1 MAQKFTFLI
10 TLDKNGNPVGKAYQR
25 TDAQTALDEFNKAR
39 DAGKE
44 AYLFQH
50 PNPDKRCKSEA
61 ARNATT
67 EATKPTW
74 DAPVVDAP
82 VVVDSKDLGK

>member
-10 TLDKNGNPVGKAYQR
+10 TLDKNGNPVGKAYTR
-25 TDAQTALDEFNKAR
+25 ADAQSAVDDFNKAR

-50 PNPDKRCKSEA
+50 PNPDKRCKSEV
-61 ARNATT
+61 ARNATA
-67 EATKPTW
+67 EATKPTQ
-74 DAPVVDAP
+74 DAPVVEKEPDTT
-82 VVVDSKDLGK
+82 K

>member
-1 MAQKFTFLI
+1 MAQKFSFLI

-25 TDAQTALDEFNKAR
+25 TDAQTAVDEYNKAR

-61 ARNATT
+61 ARNATA
-67 EATKPTW
+67 EATKPTH
-74 DAPVVDAP
+74 DAPAVDTP
-82 VVVDSKDLGK
+82 VDLNK

>member
-1 MAQKFTFLI
+1 MAQKFSFLI

-25 TDAQTALDEFNKAR
+25 VDAQSAVDEFNKAR
-39 DAGKE
+39 DTGKE

-50 PNPDKRCKSEA
+50 PTPDKRCKSEA

-67 EATKPTW
+67 EATKPTV
-74 DAPVVDAP
+74 DAPVVDKAI
-82 VVVDSKDLGK
+82 DLG

>member
-1 MAQKFTFLI
+1 MSQKFSFLI

-25 TDAQTALDEFNKAR
+25 TDAQSAVDEFNKAR
-39 DAGKE
+39 EAGKE

-61 ARNATT
+61 ARNATA

-74 DAPVVDAP
+74 DAPVVD
-82 VVVDSKDLGK
+82 KEIDLGK

>member
-1 MAQKFTFLI
+1 MAQKFSFLI

-25 TDAQTALDEFNKAR
+25 TDAQTAVDEYNKAR

-61 ARNATT
+61 ARNATA
-67 EATKPTW
+67 EATKPTF
-74 DAPVVDAP
+74 DAPSVDTP
-82 VVVDSKDLGK
+82 VDLSK